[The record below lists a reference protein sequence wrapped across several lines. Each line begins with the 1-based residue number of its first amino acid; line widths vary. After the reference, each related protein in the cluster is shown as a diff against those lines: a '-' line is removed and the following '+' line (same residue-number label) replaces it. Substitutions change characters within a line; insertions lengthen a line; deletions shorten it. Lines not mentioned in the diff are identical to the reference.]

1 MSSVRTPAL
10 RLLTTRALALLGFG
24 LAVDL
29 SPAAASA
36 AQPALR
42 APKAGDEGPLAG
54 AKPAAKKGKGKGKA
68 EPARPAGAGAA
79 PRRRDDAHVFGGK
92 PAADRAGGAGEDKP
106 RRAPAAKPGSAK
118 PGSAKPGAKPR
129 VEDRLGSG
137 GGRGDGRAEGGPI
150 VHQGQGKP
158 QVGSGPRLSQPKRDP
173 RGQAQLPGV
182 RPVRPVGQQPPRE
195 QSSVHKAQPKP
206 VVDRAGTVAVGL
218 RGGALGAAADSGG
231 GLVDPGLGLALRVR
245 PLNIF
250 GIEGSYMRYG
260 SMDGATAQT
269 GFAGQGTHDSFS
281 ASGQLFLS
289 PQQLVSPY
297 LSLGGNWQSQQVEL
311 AADPTGA
318 AREDKRRGLH
328 GGLGLE
334 VNLGQHASLGLELRY
349 LHDRDHA
356 AKDPLSQ
363 GQVQALGGLN
373 LYF

>member
-10 RLLTTRALALLGFG
+10 RLLITRALALLGLG

-29 SPAAASA
+29 SPAAADA
-36 AQPALR
+36 AQPGLR
-42 APKAGDEGPLAG
+42 APRGDDGPLAG

-68 EPARPAGAGAA
+68 A
-79 PRRRDDAHVFGGK
+79 PRRRADAPLAGGEPAGSK
-92 PAADRAGGAGEDKP
+92 PAADRPADPGADKP
-106 RRAPAAKPGSAK
+106 RRAAAPKPG
-118 PGSAKPGAKPR
+118 GAKPGAKPR
-129 VEDRLGSG
+129 VGERLGSG
-137 GGRGDGRAEGGPI
+137 GGRGEGRAEGGPI
-150 VHQGQGKP
+150 VHEGQGKP
-158 QVGSGPRLSQPKRDP
+158 QQGSGPRVARP
-173 RGQAQLPGV
+173 RRGPAAEAPQGPRMPRPHGPG
-182 RPVRPVGQQPPRE
+182 RTPPRE

-260 SMDGATAQT
+260 GLDGATAPT

-289 PQQLVSPY
+289 PQQLISPY
-297 LSLGGNWQSQQVEL
+297 LSVGGTWQAQQVEL
-311 AADPTGA
+311 AADPGGA
-318 AREDKRRGLH
+318 VREDKRRGLH

>member
-10 RLLTTRALALLGFG
+10 RLLTTRALALLGLG
-24 LAVDL
+24 LALDL
-29 SPAAASA
+29 SPAAAEA
-36 AQPALR
+36 AQPALK
-42 APKAGDEGPLAG
+42 APRGADEGPLAKG
-54 AKPAAKKGKGKGKA
+54 KPAAKKGKGKA
-68 EPARPAGAGAA
+68 EPARHAGAGAA
-79 PRRRDDAHVFGGK
+79 PRRQADGRITGNK
-92 PAADRAGGAGEDKP
+92 PAADPAGAGGEAKP
-106 RRAPAAKPGSAK
+106 RRATAPKPG
-118 PGSAKPGAKPR
+118 GAKPGAKPS
-129 VEDRLGSG
+129 VAERLGSG
-137 GGRGDGRAEGGPI
+137 GGRAEGGPI
-150 VHQGQGKP
+150 VRDGQGKP
-158 QVGSGPRLSQPKRDP
+158 QQGSGPRVAAP
-173 RGQAQLPGV
+173 RRGSAAEEPQRPRMPRPHGPG
-182 RPVRPVGQQPPRE
+182 RTPPRE

-218 RGGALGAAADSGG
+218 RGGALGAAADAGG

-245 PLNIF
+245 PLNLF

-260 SMDGATAQT
+260 GLDGASAQT

-297 LSLGGNWQSQQVEL
+297 LSVGGTWQSQQVAL
-311 AADPTGA
+311 ADDPAGTL
-318 AREDKRRGLH
+318 REDKRRGLH